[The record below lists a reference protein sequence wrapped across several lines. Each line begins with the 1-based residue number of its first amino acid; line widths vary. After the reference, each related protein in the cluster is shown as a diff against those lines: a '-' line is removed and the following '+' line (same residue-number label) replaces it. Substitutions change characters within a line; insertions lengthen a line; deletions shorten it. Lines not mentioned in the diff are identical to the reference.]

1 MSKPLTR
8 QEQREV
14 DILLKGDHVYG
25 QCWAS
30 RTLFREVVRL
40 RASLAAAEERLAKRD
55 ADYAECA
62 LSLADCAIE
71 RDKLT
76 AALADERAR
85 YEALVGAVDP
95 GPCPCCGDNI
105 HAGHSLDCTFA
116 DDCPEEARAWD
127 RVHEAIAANAVPAA
141 SLAAHDAGVLERAI
155 EAVRGVR
162 GLYEPNASGFKA
174 CELVEVALKA
184 QALAA
189 QAQEV
194 TK

>member
-1 MSKPLTR
+1 MKGNHALLAQIRQRDDELT
-8 QEQREV
+8 
-14 DILLKGDHVYG
+14 
-25 QCWAS
+25 
-30 RTLFREVVRL
+30 RL

-141 SLAAHDAGVLERAI
+141 SLAAHDARRAHDDQCESEFDSQAHAHTPCGCAARRQE
-155 EAVRGVR
+155 EAR
-162 GLYEPNASGFKA
+162 
-174 CELVEVALKA
+174 
-184 QALAA
+184 
-189 QAQEV
+189 
-194 TK
+194 